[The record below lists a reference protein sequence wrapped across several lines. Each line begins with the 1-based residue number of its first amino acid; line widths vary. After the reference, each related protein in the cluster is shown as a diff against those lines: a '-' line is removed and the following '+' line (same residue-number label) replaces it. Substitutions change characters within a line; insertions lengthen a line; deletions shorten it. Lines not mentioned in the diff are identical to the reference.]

1 MQKLKQT
8 IEEYGRIVI
17 MLYFGIFFLSFC
29 FFWCALTFG
38 VDIKSWSWFSG
49 DFGDIGGV
57 ALAYAATKILQPVR
71 IALTLALTPVAA
83 RVFPFLKKNSKE
95 QESNV

>member
-49 DFGDIGGV
+49 DFGDIGGA

-71 IALTLALTPVAA
+71 IALTLALTPILA
-83 RVFPFLKKNSKE
+83 RVFPFLKKNNEEK
-95 QESNV
+95 ESNV